1 MVLGF
6 GCWRSRGFP
15 ELLLVVGF
23 LCIQGPRVKLGWA
36 KVSHPG
42 LACLLGATW
51 NLLGG
56 KVELSCAL
64 RIQGCC

>member
-1 MVLGF
+1 MEEQRVPRTAAG
-6 GCWRSRGFP
+6 GW
-15 ELLLVVGF
+15 V

-51 NLLGG
+51 NLLGD